1 MGDSD
6 ARSRADGEEAEEVAE
21 GEEVLT
27 PGEAIWTLC
36 LVYEGVGWG
45 EGGGEVLLKIYV
57 LRSLMWQCAVW
68 VGEEDVG
75 IGKMD

>member
-1 MGDSD
+1 MPSHGQMEKRPRRLQS
-6 ARSRADGEEAEEVAE
+6 

-27 PGEAIWTLC
+27 PGEVVWALC
-36 LVYEGVGWG
+36 LVYEGVGW
-45 EGGGEVLLKIYV
+45 EEAGGEVLLKIYI
-57 LRSLMWQCAVW
+57 LRTLMWQRAVW